1 MRNKR
6 RVFLSIQHRNS
17 LSVGENRQRL
27 GYAAYHWGILICSKK
42 SKASSCY
49 FFDMSDG
56 VLLEDSPNRVNLN
69 PEFNWLFREKQIS
82 VPTTSA
88 RLLGMVMIGKVP
100 NEVTWE
106 QIHGLLA
113 AVQVPKNNAVPEQ
126 DCVSWAKAAVCKL
139 QEKGL
144 TAKYNLDLDLLMD
157 RSLAFADERIR
168 NPESTPIS
176 IDFID

>member
-27 GYAAYHWGILICSKK
+27 GYAAYHWGILICPKR

-49 FFDMSDG
+49 FFDVSDG

-88 RLLGMVMIGKVP
+88 RLLGMVMIGKVMIGKVP

-106 QIHGLLA
+106 QIRGLLA

-126 DCVSWAKAAVCKL
+126 NCVS
-139 QEKGL
+139 
-144 TAKYNLDLDLLMD
+144 
-157 RSLAFADERIR
+157 
-168 NPESTPIS
+168 
-176 IDFID
+176 